1 MAPRLRVSARKVFI
15 CYDAM
20 MSEGPCIVLFDGTCN
35 LCNRSVRFIM
45 KHDRR
50 GRFSFASSQTEFGR
64 ELAARHGFTGPTP
77 GSIVLVVGDRCYS
90 RSTAS
95 LEIARRL
102 DGLWPVLYAL
112 VIIPRGLRDAGYKFV
127 AARRHKW
134 FGKADACVMIP
145 AERMAGK
152 K

>member
-1 MAPRLRVSARKVFI
+1 
-15 CYDAM
+15 

-35 LCNRSVRFIM
+35 LCNGTVRFIM
-45 KHDRR
+45 KHDRT

-64 ELAARHGFTGPTP
+64 ELAAKFGFTGPTP
-77 GSIVLVVGDRCYS
+77 GSIVLVVGERCFS

-102 DGLWPVLYAL
+102 NGLWPILYAL
-112 VIIPRGLRDAGYKFV
+112 VIIPRGIRDAGYRFI

-134 FGKADACVMIP
+134 FGKSQACVMIP
-145 AERMAGK
+145 EARRADHADSH
-152 K
+152 